1 MATSRHIPEPKSS
14 PSQKDRRQFKQKE
27 TKVTKVRKPSSLA
40 PLSVAASV
48 PEFSTPIFLC
58 CLCYLLFQFSLFP
71 SVECECHQTV
81 PTPQKE
87 RRQFEQKE
95 TKVTKVRRSY
105 SRAPLSLAAS
115 VPEFPT
121 PISLCYLCYLLFK
134 FSSFSSVECE
144 CCPDRNHITEGQKT
158 I

>member
-58 CLCYLLFQFSLFP
+58 CLCYLLFQCSLSP
-71 SVECECHQTV
+71 CLLLAAVDVDRTATIS
-81 PTPQKE
+81 QKD

-105 SRAPLSLAAS
+105 SRAPLSPAAS
-115 VPEFPT
+115 VPEFPAL
-121 PISLCYLCYLLFK
+121 ISLCYLCYLLFQ
-134 FSSFSSVECE
+134 FSLFSSVECE
-144 CCPDRNHITEGQKT
+144 C
-158 I
+158 